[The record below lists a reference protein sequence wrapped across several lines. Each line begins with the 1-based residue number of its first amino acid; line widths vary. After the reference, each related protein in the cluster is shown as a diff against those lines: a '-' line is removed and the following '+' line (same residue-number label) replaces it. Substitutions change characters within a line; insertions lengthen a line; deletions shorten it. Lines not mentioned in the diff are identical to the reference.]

1 MRHSI
6 YHSIAAVFFLLAGL
20 QSCSFEGP
28 LEPDFHNSDEGI
40 SLTFTND
47 PMLPYKVTTKA
58 LDVAA
63 DPKDEEEKRIN
74 NLHIFFF
81 TQDGEYLTGG
91 YLQGYTDDNAPQ
103 TGGYYA
109 PGRQTTV
116 LKISKTDQSGESL
129 FDNLGKDR
137 KAIVYAVAN
146 VDASLF
152 NEKDEYGRPK
162 IIADRVAGG
171 MTPRKALES
180 LIFNPSQGV
189 SVGIPAEGM
198 PMAGYKEVDFTA
210 DGGTDN
216 DNSGERTIL
225 LKALMARVDVSIDLR
240 SETSEGRLPA
250 FQLMDWTVHNM
261 PMGSTIGERGANEY
275 TGDFGTNA
283 NGIELTE
290 ETVSYQRV
298 IYNNNEQSIDF
309 SFYVFENIQEAEWI
323 KDEGEQ
329 WANSDLAPGSE
340 GTENDL
346 YPKNE
351 GEEGGFEEHH
361 KQRYKPY
368 IADRAN
374 ATSLELHGF
383 YTTYNDYTYEIRY
396 TLYLGANHTDDF
408 TLRRNYQYIN
418 NITIKGIDSRDDNSG
433 EYTLDARVNVDTE
446 ANNFYISILRE
457 RNHDAHFCVTPMDV
471 YLFADESRNP
481 RMTVSI
487 DDPYDQKWI
496 KMELIKAADTG
507 DHLATGTPWTAGNG
521 KRAFFTTSLFKDE
534 TPLKNEVEVTTT
546 RDRVYFYIDENLSDS
561 EDRTATV
568 TLTYY
573 EGDSDIPVETR
584 ELDITQVH
592 LLKVQVYLP
601 KNVYVHKH
609 TGEEK
614 SEVEYNDLPWWSGER
629 DNYTKVSVIDESN
642 PYNGDGGVIYMEQF
656 EEYLDHYDPLDD
668 YTGEALLYDG
678 LTWIGESNSNYYVNH
693 EIPGLCE
700 INPTIL
706 GNAGDWIIE
715 DPSTVYYDGLICTG
729 FLIYL
734 ANQGNTNLNGRPK
747 SAVEYCFN
755 KNKRNEDGEVE
766 MDYHKES
773 YLGREYECVAY
784 NRSKWFLPGIRQM
797 ESSLYTYYNMFP
809 EFQGNFYWS
818 CAAGKAGS
826 GNNQSP
832 TTARATMIN
841 ARGHYTESV
850 DGSPG
855 SKLRTDVIRIRAF
868 RIDLDSYEY

>member
-1 MRHSI
+1 
-6 YHSIAAVFFLLAGL
+6 
-20 QSCSFEGP
+20 
-28 LEPDFHNSDEGI
+28 
-40 SLTFTND
+40 
-47 PMLPYKVTTKA
+47 
-58 LDVAA
+58 
-63 DPKDEEEKRIN
+63 
-74 NLHIFFF
+74 
-81 TQDGEYLTGG
+81 
-91 YLQGYTDDNAPQ
+91 
-103 TGGYYA
+103 
-109 PGRQTTV
+109 
-116 LKISKTDQSGESL
+116 
-129 FDNLGKDR
+129 
-137 KAIVYAVAN
+137 
-146 VDASLF
+146 
-152 NEKDEYGRPK
+152 
-162 IIADRVAGG
+162 
-171 MTPRKALES
+171 
-180 LIFNPSQGV
+180 
-189 SVGIPAEGM
+189 
-198 PMAGYKEVDFTA
+198 
-210 DGGTDN
+210 
-216 DNSGERTIL
+216 
-225 LKALMARVDVSIDLR
+225 
-240 SETSEGRLPA
+240 
-250 FQLMDWTVHNM
+250 
-261 PMGSTIGERGANEY
+261 
-275 TGDFGTNA
+275 
-283 NGIELTE
+283 
-290 ETVSYQRV
+290 
-298 IYNNNEQSIDF
+298 
-309 SFYVFENIQEAEWI
+309 
-323 KDEGEQ
+323 
-329 WANSDLAPGSE
+329 
-340 GTENDL
+340 
-346 YPKNE
+346 
-351 GEEGGFEEHH
+351 
-361 KQRYKPY
+361 
-368 IADRAN
+368 
-374 ATSLELHGF
+374 
-383 YTTYNDYTYEIRY
+383 
-396 TLYLGANHTDDF
+396 
-408 TLRRNYQYIN
+408 
-418 NITIKGIDSRDDNSG
+418 
-433 EYTLDARVNVDTE
+433 
-446 ANNFYISILRE
+446 
-457 RNHDAHFCVTPMDV
+457 
-471 YLFADESRNP
+471 
-481 RMTVSI
+481 MTVSI
-487 DDPYDQKWI
+487 DDPEDQKWI
-496 KMELIKAADTG
+496 KMELIKAADMEKGTVSESGFTAYTGAGNG

-521 KRAFFTTSLFKDE
+521 KRAFFTTSLFKDG
-534 TPLKNEVEVTTT
+534 TPLKDEVEVTTT

-609 TGEEK
+609 TGEEI